1 MATNTNQYVGLTE
14 QDIELLTALNKVG
27 AATPMQLEMTTGR
40 IGDNLEDQLERLLER
55 GLVESRDLKN
65 GYEKHIYRLS
75 AADRKIL
82 S

>member
-1 MATNTNQYVGLTE
+1 MASNPYVGLTE
-14 QDIELLTALNKVG
+14 QDIEVLAALNKVG
-27 AATPMQLEMTTGR
+27 AATPMQLEIKTGR
-40 IGDNLEDQLERLLER
+40 IGNDFEDQLERLLER

-75 AADRKIL
+75 AAGRKVI

>member
-27 AATPMQLEMTTGR
+27 AATPMQLEIKTGR
-40 IGDNLEDQLERLLER
+40 IGDDFEDQLERLLER

-65 GYEKHIYRLS
+65 GYEKHIYRVSS
-75 AADRKIL
+75 AGRKII